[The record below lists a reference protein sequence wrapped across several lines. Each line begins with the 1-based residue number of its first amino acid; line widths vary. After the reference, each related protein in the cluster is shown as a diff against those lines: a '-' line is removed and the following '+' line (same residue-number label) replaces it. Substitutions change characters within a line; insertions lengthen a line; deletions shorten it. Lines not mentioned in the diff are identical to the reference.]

1 MDNFAKWCL
10 IRCNKC
16 WRHDDR
22 KFGTFYLWILRHRS
36 VGFRYSS
43 KCPRCGYRH
52 SFRYG
57 QPTAKESGN
66 KRGGGRVGSCVVQF
80 CVAETFTEALKLLT
94 LSNPH
99 LQAKMALERKQM
111 DTLGFIANRW
121 SLDDRADEQIRK
133 ALHLDES

>member
-1 MDNFAKWCL
+1 L
-10 IRCNKC
+10 
-16 WRHDDR
+16 
-22 KFGTFYLWILRHRS
+22 
-36 VGFRYSS
+36 
-43 KCPRCGYRH
+43 
-52 SFRYG
+52 G

-80 CVAETFTEALKLLT
+80 SVAETFTEALKVLT

-111 DTLGFIANRW
+111 TTLGFVANRW
-121 SLDDRADEQIRK
+121 SLNDTADARIRK